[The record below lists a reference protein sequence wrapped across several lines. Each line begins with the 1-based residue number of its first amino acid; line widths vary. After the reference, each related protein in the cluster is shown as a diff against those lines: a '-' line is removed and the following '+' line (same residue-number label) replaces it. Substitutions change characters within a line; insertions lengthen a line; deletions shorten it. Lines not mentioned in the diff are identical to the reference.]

1 MWISCNWLSRHVDLS
16 GVDLDD
22 LGRRFTLAVAELEG
36 VERVGGHLKT
46 VVVGHVL
53 SAEPMEGTKLRIC
66 SVDTGESEPRSI
78 VCGAPNVAAGQRV
91 PVALPGTTIGDL
103 TIAERRVQGQLSQGM
118 IASDSELGL
127 GEDHSGILVLE
138 GTPAPGTSI
147 TELFP
152 VEDTLFEIDNKS
164 LTHRPDL
171 WGHRGIAR
179 EVAALLDRPLRPL
192 SHDVAFTEARPLDI
206 EVGDSEACPRYTA
219 FTMDDVSIAPSPR
232 WMSLLLHRVGVRSI
246 NNIVDATNFV
256 MLDLGNPLHA
266 FDRREVRGDAIRVR
280 RATSGEV
287 FTTLDEAERALD
299 GDDLL
304 ICDGERAVAL
314 AGIMG
319 GQNSGVA
326 DDTTQIVL
334 EAATFDPSVV
344 RFTSQKLG
352 LRTDSSARFE
362 KSLDPRLPEEAARA
376 FAALVLELCPGAAV
390 TSALHDVAADYPAP
404 TTIELRLDRVARRL
418 GMALPE
424 SRIREI
430 LTGLE
435 FELSDTVDGM
445 IQVGVPTYRATK
457 DVAIEM
463 DLIEEI
469 GRVFGYDNIPAQ
481 PPSITLGRPHP
492 NHRKRFERAA
502 RTYLSKVAGFDEV
515 MTYSF
520 AFDPLL
526 ERIGA
531 VPTERLALRNA
542 ISAEMPGLRT
552 TLGPNLLGVLEKN
565 ERTLDALS
573 VYEIGRVFLP
583 RPSSLPD
590 QPTVLGAL
598 LASHALGAADE
609 AVGFRQIK
617 GLLLGLSRAVERSAP
632 ELVAG
637 GVDHPWAH
645 PVRQASLQVDGA
657 VIGYIAELHPATRAA
672 LDVKHG
678 AALLEIDLDA
688 WRASSDQAI
697 GYTRLA
703 RYPAVYR
710 DFAVVVQ
717 ESVRAGEVQEAI
729 VSAAPERVSE
739 VAFHSEYR
747 GAGVEDGAKCLAW
760 SVTFRREDGTLAEDE
775 VKGLEEA
782 VWAALAS
789 QVSGQPRV

>member
-16 GVDLDD
+16 GVDLHD
-22 LGRRFTLAVAELEG
+22 LGERFTLAVAELEG
-36 VERVGGHLKT
+36 VEHVGHHLRT

-53 SAEPMEGTKLRIC
+53 SAEPMEGTQLRLC
-66 SVDTGESEPRSI
+66 SVDTGDTGPRSI

-91 PVALPGTTIGDL
+91 PVALPGTAIGDL

-118 IASDSELGL
+118 IASEAELGL
-127 GEDHSGILVLE
+127 GADHRGILVLE
-138 GTPAPGTSI
+138 GSPTPGAPL

-152 VEDTLFEIDNKS
+152 IEDTLFEIDNKS

-192 SHDVAFTEARPLDI
+192 KDPVSFTADRPLDI
-206 EVGDSEACPRYTA
+206 QVTDGAACPRYTA
-219 FTMDDVSIAPSPR
+219 FTMDGVAVGASPR
-232 WMSLLLHRVGVRSI
+232 WLSLLLHRVGVRSI
-246 NNIVDATNFV
+246 NNVVDATNFV

-266 FDRREVRGDAIRVR
+266 FDRREIRGDSIHVR
-280 RATSGEV
+280 RAGDGEV
-287 FTTLDEAERALD
+287 FTTLDEQARSLD
-299 GDDLL
+299 ANDLL
-304 ICDGERAVAL
+304 ICDGERPVAL

-326 DDTTQIVL
+326 DDTTRIVL
-334 EAATFDPSVV
+334 EAATFDPAVV
-344 RFTSQKLG
+344 RLTSQKLG
-352 LRTDSSARFE
+352 LRTDSSSRFE
-362 KSLDPRLPEEAARA
+362 KSLDPQLPEAAAGA
-376 FAALVLELCPGAAV
+376 FAALVMELCPGASV
-390 TSALHDVAADYPAP
+390 TSALHDVAAPLP
-404 TTIELRLDRVARRL
+404 ETTTIELRLERVERRL
-418 GMALPE
+418 GIALPE
-424 SRIREI
+424 ARIREI
-430 LTGLE
+430 LAGLE
-435 FELSDTVDGM
+435 FQLGETDQGSISVTVPG
-445 IQVGVPTYRATK
+445 YRATK
-457 DVAIEM
+457 DVGIEM

-469 GRVFGYDNIPAQ
+469 GRVFGYDNIPPQ

-502 RTYLSKVAGFDEV
+502 RVYLSRVAGLDEV

-526 ERIGA
+526 ERMGA
-531 VPTERLALRNA
+531 VPDARLCLRNA
-542 ISAEMPGLRT
+542 ISAEMPSLRT

-565 ERTLDALS
+565 ERTLDAIS

-583 RPSSLPD
+583 RSGTLPH
-590 QPTVLGAL
+590 QPTCLGAL
-598 LASHALGAADE
+598 LASHAMGAAED
-609 AVGFRQIK
+609 ASGFRQIK
-617 GLLLGLSRAVERSAP
+617 GLLGGLSRAIERP
-632 ELVAG
+632 MPTLVSG

-645 PVRQASLQVDGA
+645 PVRQARLELDGQTL
-657 VIGYIAELHPATRAA
+657 GYLAELHPGTRAA
-672 LDVKHG
+672 LGVKHG

-688 WRASSDQAI
+688 WRASSERAI

-703 RYPAVYR
+703 RYPAVFR

-717 ESVRAGEVQEAI
+717 ESVRAGDVKEAI
-729 VSAAPERVSE
+729 LSAVPDRVSE

-747 GAGVEDGAKCLAW
+747 GAGVQEGSKCLAW
-760 SVTFRREDGTLAEDE
+760 SVTFRREDGTLAEEE

-782 VWAALAS
+782 VWSALAS

>member
-22 LGRRFTLAVAELEG
+22 LGERFTLAVAELEG
-36 VERVGGHLKT
+36 VERVGHHLKT

-53 SAEPMEGTKLRIC
+53 SAEPMEGTKLRLC
-66 SVDTGESEPRSI
+66 SVDTGEAGPRSI

-91 PVALPGTTIGDL
+91 PVALPGTIIGDL

-127 GEDHSGILVLE
+127 GDDHSGILVLE
-138 GTPAPGTSI
+138 GSPTAGTSL

-179 EVAALLDRPLRPL
+179 EVAALLARPLRPL
-192 SHDVAFTEARPLDI
+192 NHDVTFTSDRPLDI
-206 EVGDSEACPRYTA
+206 EVSDASACPRYTA
-219 FTMDDVSIAPSPR
+219 FTMDGVSIAASPR
-232 WMSLLLHRVGVRSI
+232 WLSLLLHRVGVRSI
-246 NNIVDATNFV
+246 NNVVDATNFV

-266 FDRREVRGDAIRVR
+266 FDRREVKGDAIRVR
-280 RATSGEV
+280 RAGSGEV
-287 FTTLDEAERALD
+287 FTTLDEHDRTLD
-299 GDDLL
+299 SDDLL
-304 ICDGERAVAL
+304 ICDGERPVAL

-334 EAATFDPSVV
+334 ESANFDPAVV

-352 LRTDSSARFE
+352 LRTDSSSRFE
-362 KSLDPRLPEEAARA
+362 KSLDPRLPEDAARA
-376 FAALVLELCPGAAV
+376 FAALVMELCPQACV
-390 TSALHDVAADYPAP
+390 TSALQDVAAPLP
-404 TTIELRLDRVARRL
+404 ETTTIELRLERVERRL
-418 GMALPE
+418 GIALPE
-424 SRIREI
+424 ARVREI

-435 FELSDTVDGM
+435 FQLGDTVGGS
-445 IQVGVPTYRATK
+445 ISVNVPSYRATK

-469 GRVFGYDNIPAQ
+469 GRVFGYDNIPPQ

-492 NHRKRFERAA
+492 NQRKRFERSA
-502 RTYLSKVAGFDEV
+502 RSYLSKVAGLDEV

-531 VPTERLALRNA
+531 VPADRLSLRNA
-542 ISAEMPGLRT
+542 ISAEMPSLRT

-565 ERTLDALS
+565 ERTIDAIR
-573 VYEIGRVFLP
+573 VYELGRVFMP
-583 RPSSLPD
+583 RAGALPD
-590 QPTVLGAL
+590 QPTCLGVL
-598 LASHALGAADE
+598 LASHAMGAAED
-609 AVGFRQIK
+609 ASGFREIK
-617 GLLLGLSRAVERSAP
+617 GLLGGLSRAIERP
-632 ELVAG
+632 MPTLVSG
-637 GVDHPWAH
+637 GVEHPWAH
-645 PVRQASLQVDGA
+645 PVRQARLEIDGQT
-657 VIGYIAELHPATRAA
+657 VGYLAELHPATRAA

-688 WRASSDQAI
+688 WRAADAQEI

-710 DFAVVVQ
+710 DFAVVV
-717 ESVRAGEVQEAI
+717 EEPVRAGEVKEAI
-729 VSAAPERVSE
+729 LSAAPERVTE
-739 VAFHSEYR
+739 VSFHSEYR
-747 GAGVEDGAKCLAW
+747 GAGVEEGSKCLAW

-775 VKGLEEA
+775 VKGLEAA
-782 VWAALAS
+782 VWAALAAR
-789 QVSGQPRV
+789 VSGQPRV

>member
-1 MWISCNWLSRHVDLS
+1 MWISCNWLSRHVDLT
-16 GVDLDD
+16 GVDLDE
-22 LGRRFTLAVAELEG
+22 LGQRFTLAVAELEG
-36 VERVGGHLKT
+36 VERVGQHLRT

-53 SAEPMEGTKLRIC
+53 SAEPMEGTKLRLC
-66 SVDTGESEPRSI
+66 AVNTGEGEPRSI

-91 PVALPGTTIGDL
+91 PVALPGTTIGEL

-118 IASDSELGL
+118 IASESELGL
-127 GEDHSGILVLE
+127 GDDHSGIMVLE
-138 GTPAPGTSI
+138 GSPEAGTSMA
-147 TELFP
+147 ELFP

-179 EVAALLDRPLRPL
+179 EVAALLDRPLKAL
-192 SHDVAFTEARPLDI
+192 GHEVSFATERPLDLQ
-206 EVGDSEACPRYTA
+206 VHDAVACPRYTA
-219 FTMDDVSIAPSPR
+219 FTMDQVTIAPSPR
-232 WMSLLLHRVGVRSI
+232 WLSLLLHRVGVRSI

-266 FDRREVRGDAIRVR
+266 FDRRQVHGDAIRVR
-280 RATSGEV
+280 RATDGEI
-287 FTTLDEAERALD
+287 FTTLDEQDRALNA
-299 GDDLL
+299 DDLL
-304 ICDGERAVAL
+304 ICDGDRPVAL

-319 GQNSGVA
+319 GLNSGVA

-352 LRTDSSARFE
+352 LRTDSSSRFE
-362 KSLDPRLPEEAARA
+362 KSLDPRLPEDAARA
-376 FAALVLELCPGAAV
+376 FAALVQELCPESTV
-390 TSALHDVAADYPAP
+390 TSALQEVTAPLPEP
-404 TTIELRLDRVARRL
+404 TTIALRLDRVERRL
-418 GMALPE
+418 GLALPE

-435 FELSDTVDGM
+435 FTLGETRQGV
-445 IQVGVPTYRATK
+445 IEVGVPTYRATK
-457 DVAIEM
+457 DVSIEM

-469 GRVFGYDNIPAQ
+469 GRVFGYDNIPPQ
-481 PPSITLGRPHP
+481 PPSIVLGRPHP
-492 NHRKRFERAA
+492 NHRKRFERATRA
-502 RTYLSKVAGFDEV
+502 YLSKVAGFDEV

-531 VPTERLALRNA
+531 VPEARLELRNA

-565 ERTLDALS
+565 ERTVETLT
-573 VYEIGRVFLP
+573 VYEIGRVF
-583 RPSSLPD
+583 RPQAGALPD
-590 QPTVLGAL
+590 QPTLLGAL
-598 LASHALGAADE
+598 IASHALGAAED
-609 AVGFRQIK
+609 ASGFRQVK
-617 GLLLGLSRAVERSAP
+617 GLLVGLSRAVERATP
-632 ELVAG
+632 RLVAG
-637 GVDHPWAH
+637 GVTHPWAH
-645 PVRQASLQVDGA
+645 PVRQASLEIDGV
-657 VIGYIAELHPATRAA
+657 VIGYLAELHPATRAA

-688 WRASSDQAI
+688 WRASEARAI
-697 GYTRLA
+697 GYARLA

-710 DFAVVVQ
+710 DFAVVVP

-729 VSAAPERVSE
+729 SSAAPERVSE

-747 GAGVEDGAKCLAW
+747 GTGVDEGSKCLAW
-760 SVTFRREDGTLAEDE
+760 SVTFRREDGTLGEDE
-775 VKGLEEA
+775 VKALEDA
-782 VWAALAS
+782 VWSTLAA